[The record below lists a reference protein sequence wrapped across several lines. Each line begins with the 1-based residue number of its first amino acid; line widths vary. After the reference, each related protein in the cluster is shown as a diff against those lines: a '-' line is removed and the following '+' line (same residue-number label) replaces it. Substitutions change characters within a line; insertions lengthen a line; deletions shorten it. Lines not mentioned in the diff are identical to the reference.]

1 MIWYKKIT
9 MKKTMMFMAVIA
21 MVLLS
26 CKKEEE
32 QKPCNCGIIANDG
45 IDNGCYWLEIRNDCS
60 GNKKKFCFDED
71 VWTNNYVGDPFCV
84 TNETGW

>member
-1 MIWYKKIT
+1 

-32 QKPCNCGIIANDG
+32 CNCGTIANDG

-84 TNETGW
+84 TNEQPW